1 MPKVLMKISISMN
14 SSALYVTFLT
24 PISINLLEIN
34 NNDEK
39 EGKTTILSFSSTE
52 SREIEKAR

>member
-1 MPKVLMKISISMN
+1 MN

-24 PISINLLEIN
+24 PMSINLLEIN
-34 NNDEK
+34 NNDE

-52 SREIEKAR
+52 STEIEKAR